1 MSRRCFYVE
10 KVDPDDQY
18 VILKGQTAHHVQSVL
33 RLRSGDFL
41 ELRDGCGNGWTGT
54 IVDKN
59 KDTVRVRLSEQQLL
73 QTESPLQLTLAMAFA
88 RTDRMEL
95 VIRQATELGIDR
107 FVAYRSKRSQYGLSD
122 AQVETR
128 RQRWLKIA
136 REAMC
141 QCGRMKVPEINIVPD
156 LLKFIAATPDVEK
169 EGKPLRLLA
178 SEGEQQRSL
187 ADVWRSF
194 PECAEVLAVIG
205 PEGGWSAEEMQ
216 ELLAA
221 DFHAVHLGPRI
232 LRLETAAVAFV
243 ALTQILWGD
252 FRSRA

>member
-1 MSRRCFYVE
+1 MTRKCFFVDR
-10 KVDPDDQY
+10 VDPDDGEI
-18 VILKGQTAHHVQSVL
+18 VLTGQTARHVQSVL
-33 RLRSGDFL
+33 RLRSGDAL

-54 IVDKN
+54 IVGKE
-59 KDTVRVRLSEQQLL
+59 KDSVRVRLTDRQLL

-95 VIRQATELGIDR
+95 VIRQATELGIHR

-122 AQVETR
+122 AQVEKR
-128 RQRWLKIA
+128 RRRWLTIA

-141 QCGRMKVPEINIVPD
+141 QCGRMKIPEIHIVPD
-156 LLKFIAATPDVEK
+156 LLNFVCKAANH
-169 EGKPLRLLA
+169 GKAGKSLRLLA
-178 SEGEQQRSL
+178 LEGERRSGL
-187 ADVWRSF
+187 ADVWQSF
-194 PECAEVLAVIG
+194 PECAEVLAAVG
-205 PEGGWSAEEMQ
+205 PEGGWAAEEVR

-232 LRLETAAVAFV
+232 LRLETAAIAFI